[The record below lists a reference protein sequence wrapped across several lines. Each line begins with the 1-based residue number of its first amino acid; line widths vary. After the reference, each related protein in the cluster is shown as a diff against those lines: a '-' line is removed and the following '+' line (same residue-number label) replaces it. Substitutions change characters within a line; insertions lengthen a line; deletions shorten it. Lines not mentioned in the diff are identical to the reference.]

1 MSKHVALVV
10 EDDAATAED
19 FAEVLKSLNCEFII
33 TANKADAVEAI
44 KTRPFCFVL
53 LDLQIRLDRAAI
65 KDHSEHGR
73 SFLKELR
80 DGAHGTSAAKTP
92 VVVVSGHA
100 GDWETLAD
108 LMRHGGADDVLRK
121 PAKGLEVSRAIRECL
136 EKRGQTTH
144 ELCTKRMLESDASQS
159 LVLAIPGFR
168 SKQRT
173 RVTLGARHADLPN
186 ATLRLLL
193 ALVVGK
199 LEGRHVHKRDLGGR
213 DDEGLKGPSD
223 LRRDLRPALPDGVD
237 GEWIVVN
244 EYHGMYHLAYEVTI
258 GHCAIE
264 ALVAI
269 DDAAITKL
277 ARQIEQLRAKP

>member
-1 MSKHVALVV
+1 MSKHVALIV
-10 EDDAATAED
+10 EDDEATAED
-19 FAEVLKSLNCEFII
+19 FAEVLKSLNCEFVI

-53 LDLQIRLDRAAI
+53 LDLQIRQDRAAI
-65 KDHSEHGR
+65 KDHPEHGR

-80 DGAHGTSAAKTP
+80 DGAHGTSVAKTP

-121 PAKGLEVSRAIRECL
+121 PAKGLE
-136 EKRGQTTH
+136 KRGQATH
-144 ELCTKRMLESDASQS
+144 DLCTKRVLESDASQS
-159 LVLAIPGFR
+159 LVLAIPGSR

-186 ATLRLLL
+186 ATLRVLL

-199 LEGRHVHKRDLGGR
+199 LEGKHVHKRELGGR
-213 DDEGLKGPSD
+213 DDEGFKGATD
-223 LRRDLRPALPDGVD
+223 LRDDLRPALPDGVD

-244 EYHGMYHLAYEVTI
+244 EYHGMYHLADEVTI
-258 GHCAIE
+258 GDCAIDD
-264 ALVAI
+264 LVAI
-269 DDAAITKL
+269 GDAAITKL
-277 ARQIEQLRAKP
+277 ARQIQQLRAKP

>member
-10 EDDAATAED
+10 EDDEATAED
-19 FAEVLKSLNCEFII
+19 FAEVLKSLNCEFVI
-33 TANKADAVEAI
+33 TANKADALEAI

-65 KDHSEHGR
+65 KDHPEHGR

-80 DGAHGTSAAKTP
+80 DGAHGTSAARTP

-136 EKRGQTTH
+136 EKRGQATH
-144 ELCTKRMLESDASQS
+144 DLCTKRVLESDISRS

-173 RVTLGARHADLPN
+173 RVTLGARNAHLPN

-193 ALVVGK
+193 ALIVGK
-199 LEGRHVHKRDLGGR
+199 LEGRHVHKREMGGR
-213 DDEGLKGPSD
+213 DDEGFNGATK
-223 LRRDLRPALPDGVD
+223 LRDDLRPALPDGVD
-237 GEWIVVN
+237 GEWMVVN
-244 EYHGMYHLAYEVTI
+244 EYHGMYHLADELTI
-258 GHCAIE
+258 GDCAID

-277 ARQIEQLRAKP
+277 ARQIQQLQAKL